1 MYVFLQLKCLRIR
14 GVLPKIVKAAVL
26 KLGELGD
33 ISRLPARLGIC
44 ESLILSEFSKQFQQL
59 SRLSMP
65 GYKRKGEE

>member
-1 MYVFLQLKCLRIR
+1 MYVFSQLKCLRIR
-14 GVLPKIVKAAVL
+14 GILPKIVKAAVL
-26 KLGELGD
+26 KLGD